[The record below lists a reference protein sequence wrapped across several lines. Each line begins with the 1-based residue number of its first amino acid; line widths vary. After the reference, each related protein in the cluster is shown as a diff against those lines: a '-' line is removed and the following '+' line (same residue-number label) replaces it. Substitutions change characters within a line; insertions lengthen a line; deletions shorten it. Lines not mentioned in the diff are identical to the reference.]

1 MKHYTEDGATECVN
15 YNKMLM
21 ISLAPTGDRSEAARV
36 VSSGLTVQPVRGSEL
51 EGLVY
56 PIVCPVQNTM
66 SNSGPMTVTLLS
78 LWEIRLGWPGRSPVV
93 QESGRLRG
101 SALQL
106 R

>member
-1 MKHYTEDGATECVN
+1 
-15 YNKMLM
+15 M
-21 ISLAPTGDRSEAARV
+21 ISLAPTGDRFEAARV
-36 VSSGLTVQPVRGSEL
+36 VSSDLTVQPVRGSEL

-56 PIVCPVQNTM
+56 PIVCPVQNTL
-66 SNSGPMTVTLLS
+66 SDGGPVTVTLLW

-93 QESGRLRG
+93 QESGRLGG